1 MSQLKSPKAGKAEV
15 NNCTREFFLLRCFVL
30 VTLFLSVLL
39 LLLYLVNLNSRVY
52 LLEEKLQKLQLLEE
66 NDVTNK
72 NDIEGLEQELL
83 RHRRSATIS
92 RNKRCRKYGCHL
104 VTSASQNT
112 IVAHNGIFEW
122 TRDDPLSECHMA
134 TTPIGAPVRSI
145 KILESGLY
153 YIYAQVTYRA
163 TRTRVAPWN
172 GQVLFEIRMTD
183 DHPDLFEPT
192 TTTLLRSFS
201 HTRAMNTTPVP
212 ESGYLGGLQRLHA
225 GQVIFVHESTPM
237 RRYSMQPTENYFG
250 AFLVQR
256 LK

>member
-1 MSQLKSPKAGKAEV
+1 MSQLKSPTAGKAEV
-15 NNCTREFFLLRCFVL
+15 NKCTREFFLLRCFVL

-39 LLLYLVNLNSRVY
+39 LLIYLVNLNSRVF
-52 LLEEKLQKLQLLEE
+52 LLEEKLQKLQLFEG
-66 NDVTNK
+66 NDVRNE

-104 VTSASQNT
+104 VTSASQNMVVPHT
-112 IVAHNGIFEW
+112 GIFEW
-122 TRDDPLSECHMA
+122 TRDDTLSECHMA
-134 TTPIGAPVRSI
+134 TTPIGAPVRNI

-163 TRTRVAPWN
+163 TRTRVAPRN

-183 DHPDLFEPT
+183 DHPDLFVPT